1 MEIDIT
7 ISEFLDN
14 VTDDFNTGNIHT
26 VLRAVDD
33 MVNISILTNG
43 FNSIKL
49 ETELIDIILNE
60 EISKEDKLIL
70 VKQHITK
77 EILNLL
83 TTSGIRLNEEITI
96 SELGSILDSLNTV
109 FTLDEDQ
116 KHQIDSI
123 LSEED
128 SELRLMVTNIISEY
142 SDLDISNIYNLI
154 EEIDITFIETI
165 KENVKIEE
173 VSILEEDTEESVMN
187 KIKKL
192 LDIDPMYLSTYIVG
206 KYALGH
212 YGGYTAEDN
221 VDELYFNLNRQ
232 DDLSMIVLE
241 LSAFLIL
248 SNSNSEELLENYE
261 DVINLEHVQS
271 LESDLIM
278 QSKVMNIA
286 KEQYISYLR
295 S

>member
-14 VTDDFNTGNIHT
+14 VTDDFNTGNIHA

-142 SDLDISNIYNLI
+142 SDLDISDIYNLI

-192 LDIDPMYLSTYIVG
+192 LDIDPMYLSTHIVG

-212 YGGYTAEDN
+212 SGEYAAEDN
-221 VDELYFNLNRQ
+221 VDELYFNLNKQ